1 MSKILEQILT
11 ELYDGNTVSPEYTDE
26 YIQKLLRAKEYNPLN
41 SVPVDEVD
49 DGEVNPENFHQA
61 LVDFIMHGEDE
72 LTIEYEN
79 GSIIRL
85 EAEIVKN
92 LVAKASVQELEA
104 AAESPEYMH
113 DLLVRVCDG
122 IEELED
128 ELDDEGEE

>member
-92 LVAKASVQELEA
+92 LVAKASAQELEA

-113 DLLVRVCDG
+113 DLLIRVCDG

>member
-92 LVAKASVQELEA
+92 LVAKASAQELEA